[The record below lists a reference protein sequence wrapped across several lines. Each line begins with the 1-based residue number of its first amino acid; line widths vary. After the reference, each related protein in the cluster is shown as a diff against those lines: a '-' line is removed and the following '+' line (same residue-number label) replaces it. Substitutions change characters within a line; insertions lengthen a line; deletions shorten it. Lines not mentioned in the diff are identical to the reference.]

1 MTDLFNL
8 VGATQPA
15 RLPRMSSSSRL
26 GAGSAPSRTV
36 SRVFRPSRG
45 LPYLPFMGWATID
58 SIFHSAHDSKKKKKG
73 KREVEDLNDLY
84 ERDFYD
90 YDYY

>member
-1 MTDLFNL
+1 
-8 VGATQPA
+8 
-15 RLPRMSSSSRL
+15 
-26 GAGSAPSRTV
+26 
-36 SRVFRPSRG
+36 
-45 LPYLPFMGWATID
+45 MGWATID
-58 SIFHSAHDSKKKKKG
+58 WIFRSAHDSKKKKKG